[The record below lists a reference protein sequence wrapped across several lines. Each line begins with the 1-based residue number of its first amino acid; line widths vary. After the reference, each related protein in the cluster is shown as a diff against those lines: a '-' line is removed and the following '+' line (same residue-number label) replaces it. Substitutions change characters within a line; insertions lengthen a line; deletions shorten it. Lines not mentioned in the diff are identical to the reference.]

1 MRKLLIGIHDKN
13 CSLRAVAYVM
23 RHYAEVRDV
32 EATLIHVIPDLPA
45 RYWDDGHILSP
56 AEEAERAKVIETW
69 TAGRREY
76 IEPILQ
82 GAVGELVKQGFP
94 AGRVRWKVVLGG
106 GDVADALLEEAAAGG
121 FRTIVVG
128 RCGIADGKHFL
139 VGSVV
144 SRLIHKAVDLAVC
157 VVQ

>member
-1 MRKLLIGIHDKN
+1 MRKLLIGVHDKN

-32 EATLIHVIPDLPA
+32 EVTIIHVIPDLPA

-56 AEEAERAKVIETW
+56 VEEAERNRVIEAW
-69 TAGRREY
+69 TARQRDY
-76 IEPILQ
+76 IEPILN
-82 GAVGELVKQGFP
+82 GAVGDLVRQGFP
-94 AGRVRWKVVLGG
+94 AGRVHTKIVLGG
-106 GDVADALLEEAAAGG
+106 GDVADALLDEATAGG

-128 RCGIADGKHFL
+128 RCGIADGKHFI

-144 SRLIHKAVDLAVC
+144 SKLIHKAVNLAIC

>member
-1 MRKLLIGIHDKN
+1 MRKMLVGIHDKN
-13 CSLRAVAYVM
+13 CSMRAVTYVM

-32 EATLIHVIPDLPA
+32 EVTLIHVIPDLPA

-56 AEEAERAKVIETW
+56 AEEAERNKVIETW
-69 TAGRREY
+69 TAGQRDF

-82 GAVGELVKQGFP
+82 GAVRDLVNQGFP
-94 AGRVRWKVVLGG
+94 AGRVRMKIVLGG
-106 GDVADALLEEAAAGG
+106 GDVADTLLDEASAGG

-144 SRLIHKAVDLAVC
+144 SKLIHKAADLAIC